1 MIDFNLILRLLII
14 HSVVSLIFGFTNLT
28 NHVKKNKIQSKW
40 LYISSVIYS
49 LSLYLVSSSWFDFW
63 ILPLGFIAHSLAYL
77 LMIPK
82 NRNLINFFASQILL
96 GFSLVAIWLLLT
108 GNDLSLIFSFI
119 KILWSSS
126 SVLLI
131 TLGFIVLIWPSG
143 YIIGVATEPLR
154 KQIQE
159 ARGLE
164 KAGLWIGILERTLIY
179 IFVLSDNVMAIAFLI
194 TAKTIFRFGE
204 IKDHS
209 RRKEAEYILIGTLFS
224 FFFALL
230 IAYLIKYFLGWE

>member
-1 MIDFNLILRLLII
+1 MDDINILLRLLII

-28 NHVKKNKIQSKW
+28 KHVKKKKIQSKW
-40 LYISSVIYS
+40 LYISSAIYA
-49 LSLYLVSSSWFDFW
+49 LTLYLVSSSWVDFW
-63 ILPLGFIAHSLAYL
+63 ILPLGFIAHSLAYI

-96 GFSLVAIWLLLT
+96 VFSLVIIWLLIT
-108 GNDLSLIFSFI
+108 GNDLSLIFSLI
-119 KILWSSS
+119 KILWNSRNI
-126 SVLLI
+126 LLI
-131 TLGFIVLIWPSG
+131 IFGFIVLVWPSG
-143 YIIGVATEPLR
+143 YIIGIATEPLR
-154 KQIQE
+154 RQIKE
-159 ARGLE
+159 AKGLE

-179 IFVLSDNVMAIAFLI
+179 IFVLSNNVMAIAFLI

-230 IAYLIKYFLGWE
+230 TAYLIKYFLGWE

>member
-1 MIDFNLILRLLII
+1 MNDINILLRLLII
-14 HSVVSLIFGFTNLT
+14 HSAVSLIFGFTNLMG
-28 NHVKKNKIQSKW
+28 HVKKKKIRSKW
-40 LYISSVIYS
+40 LYISSGAYS
-49 LSLYLVSSSWFDFW
+49 LSLYLISSSWADLW
-63 ILPLGFIAHSLAYL
+63 ILPLGFTIHSLAYL

-82 NRNLINFFASQILL
+82 RRNLFNFFISQTLL
-96 GFSLVAIWLLLT
+96 VLSLVAIWLLLT
-108 GNDLSLIFSFI
+108 GNDLSLVFSFI
-119 KILWSSS
+119 KILWNSKG
-126 SVLLI
+126 VLLI

-154 KQIQE
+154 RQIKE
-159 ARGLE
+159 AKGLE

-179 IFVLSDNVMAIAFLI
+179 IFVLSNNVMAIAFLI

-224 FFFALL
+224 FSLALL
-230 IAYLIKYFLGWE
+230 ISYLIKYSLG